1 MLRVEEMSEERRREI
16 QEIREAHA
24 RIAQIVVQGTEYHE
38 PVTVKTVDKKEHS
51 VEVYALSEKDLI
63 EAFQS
68 SGQDLKDIG
77 NPDKLMS
84 NLKLMS
90 ELAARAT
97 RQPEIGKILMPL
109 QSAPIAVKALE
120 LSGLTGGAKTPK
132 PAYPSS

>member
-1 MLRVEEMSEERRREI
+1 MSV
-16 QEIREAHA
+16 
-24 RIAQIVVQGTEYHE
+24 AQIVVQGTEYHE
-38 PVTVKTVDKKEHS
+38 PVTVKTVDMKEHS

-63 EAFQS
+63 ESFQS

-97 RQPEIGKILMPL
+97 RQPDIGKILLPL

-120 LSGLTGGAKTPK
+120 LSGLTGGAGKTE
-132 PAYPSS
+132 SNSEGQRIEQ